1 MHQLDKYQ
9 GTHSPDL
16 PDVIDAEFSVINPPE
31 AYPQVRLVA
40 LKLLTI
46 VPILASLSGGLFNFW
61 SVTTGMLGAL
71 IYTLVII
78 CLNVALDSTQ
88 LKPLA
93 VPMAGI
99 ALSVVLIF
107 AGA

>member
-1 MHQLDKYQ
+1 MTKLKHFEM
-9 GTHSPDL
+9 P
-16 PDVIDAEFSVINPPE
+16 PDVIDAEYSVVTPTN
-31 AYPQVRLVA
+31 AYPQMRLAA

-46 VPILASLSGGLFNFW
+46 TPILASLLGGVSNLW

-71 IYTLVII
+71 IYTLVMLCI
-78 CLNVALDSTQ
+78 NVALDPTQ